1 MFFCPHAPS
10 SDPSSSSLHSFW
22 FEFFFFCLV
31 FGFLLKTLEK
41 DWSSTLPASLLRSWV
56 INCTFFLKKKA
67 QSQRKTFTSFTHLE
81 PFRLWFRTETLTN
94 HTNWGSVGL
103 NQEAFRMTDVC
114 RGEWSSKERKL
125 VGQILF
131 KFKLGLGGLST
142 VAATLADNQLRYLLY
157 SKDVIGWRNVK
168 NYWYMI
174 GDWRWQLND

>member
-1 MFFCPHAPS
+1 MWNHPRGEDVQLLLFE
-10 SDPSSSSLHSFW
+10 SLTQELFVVLCFSVRMLPRRILLVRVCTLFDLS
-22 FEFFFFCLV
+22 FFFFCLV

-114 RGEWSSKERKL
+114 RGSEAARRGNLL
-125 VGQILF
+125 VRFCLNSN
-131 KFKLGLGGLST
+131 LGWE
-142 VAATLADNQLRYLLY
+142 VCLL
-157 SKDVIGWRNVK
+157 
-168 NYWYMI
+168 
-174 GDWRWQLND
+174 